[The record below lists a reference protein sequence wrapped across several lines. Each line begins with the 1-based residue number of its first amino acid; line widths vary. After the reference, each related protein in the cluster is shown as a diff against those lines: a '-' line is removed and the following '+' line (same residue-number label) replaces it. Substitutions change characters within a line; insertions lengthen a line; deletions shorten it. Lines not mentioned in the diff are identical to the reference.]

1 MVGISK
7 SLGVIKTLKIRPIR
21 PDGVRWKI
29 AKPFSLIPGIEM
41 QGNLSQISLNDILM
55 LATGGKKSG
64 VLKLSRGKETV
75 EVYLVDGSI
84 VHATCPIGDGEK
96 ALLYPVT
103 WGEGSFALLPN
114 GTPPSATIK
123 KSSSEILEEVK
134 AMSREWENILEVVP
148 SGNTILRIADLG
160 EEQNGPVTVPHVGW
174 RVLSKIDGNR
184 SVQEIAEALRIPYA
198 YTAKVIFNL
207 HKSGLVEIVA
217 PSSRPATDLVPAP
230 VLGQL
235 IALLTEIMGP
245 MASLVVRDQI
255 EALGETQNRFPESK
269 LHELIG
275 HVGKEISD
283 GKLRQKFAESAY
295 QEISNFKRF

>member
-1 MVGISK
+1 
-7 SLGVIKTLKIRPIR
+7 
-21 PDGVRWKI
+21 
-29 AKPFSLIPGIEM
+29 M

-84 VHATCPIGDGEK
+84 IHATCPIGDGEK

-103 WGEGSFALLPN
+103 WGEGNFALLPA

-123 KSSSEILEEVK
+123 KSSSEILDEVK
-134 AMSREWENILEVVP
+134 AMSREWENILEIIP
-148 SGNTILRIADLG
+148 SGKTILRIADLG

-184 SVQEIAEALRIPYA
+184 SVQEIAETLRIPYA

-207 HKSGLVEIVA
+207 QKSGLVEIVA
-217 PSSRPATDLVPAP
+217 PSSRPATDLVPATAMGR
-230 VLGQL
+230 VVE
-235 IALLTEIMGP
+235 LLTEIMGP

-255 EALGETQNRFPESK
+255 EALGETRSQFPESK
-269 LHELIG
+269 LHDLIE
-275 HVGKEISD
+275 HVAKEIGD
-283 GKLRQKFAESAY
+283 VKLRQKFEDSAY
-295 QEISNFKRF
+295 QEISTLKRF

>member
-1 MVGISK
+1 
-7 SLGVIKTLKIRPIR
+7 
-21 PDGVRWKI
+21 
-29 AKPFSLIPGIEM
+29 M

-75 EVYLVDGSI
+75 EVYLVDGAI
-84 VHATCPIGDGEK
+84 IHATCPIGDGEK

-123 KSSSEILEEVK
+123 KSSSEILDEVK

-207 HKSGLVEIVA
+207 HKSGLVEIIA
-217 PSSRPATDLVPAP
+217 PSSRAATDLVPAAA
-230 VLGQL
+230 LGQL
-235 IALLTEIMGP
+235 IASLTEIMGP

-255 EALGETQNRFPESK
+255 EELGETQDRFPESK

-275 HVGKEISD
+275 NVGKEISD

>member
-1 MVGISK
+1 
-7 SLGVIKTLKIRPIR
+7 
-21 PDGVRWKI
+21 
-29 AKPFSLIPGIEM
+29 M

-84 VHATCPIGDGEK
+84 IHATCPIGDGDK

-103 WGEGSFALLPN
+103 WGEGNFALLP
-114 GTPPSATIK
+114 TATQPSVTIN
-123 KSSSEILEEVK
+123 KSSSEILDEVK
-134 AMSREWENILEVVP
+134 AMSREWENILEVIP
-148 SGNTILRIADLG
+148 SGKAILRIADLG

-207 HKSGLVEIVA
+207 HRSGLVEIVA
-217 PSSRPATDLVPAP
+217 PSSRPTNDLVPSP
-230 VLGQL
+230 VLGQV
-235 IALLTEIMGP
+235 IALLTDIMGP

-255 EALGETQNRFPESK
+255 EALGETRDRFPESK
-269 LHELIG
+269 LGELIRDLA
-275 HVGKEISD
+275 KEIGD
-283 GKLRQKFAESAY
+283 TKLRHKFEESAH
-295 QEISNFKRF
+295 QEISNIKRF